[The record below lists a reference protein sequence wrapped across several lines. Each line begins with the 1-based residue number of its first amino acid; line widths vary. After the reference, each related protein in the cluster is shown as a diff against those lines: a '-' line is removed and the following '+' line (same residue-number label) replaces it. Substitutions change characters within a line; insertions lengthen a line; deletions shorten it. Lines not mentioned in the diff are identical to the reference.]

1 MKASKQW
8 TLSAHSAAAF
18 SVSHRWLVGRS
29 DGGEIRW
36 GGEQPQV
43 LAGSFLTQ
51 NTQMHNFSDDWG
63 LGE

>member
-29 DGGEIRW
+29 DGGE
-36 GGEQPQV
+36 EQPQV